1 MSSARLAGHPGVAH
15 GARSLTHFEVR
26 SLTCSFA
33 PSAGLTS
40 LAEMRYVEGTLVEA

>member
-1 MSSARLAGHPGVAH
+1 MA
-15 GARSLTHFEVR
+15 R

-40 LAEMRYVEGTLVEA
+40 LAASRYVEGATSEA

>member
-1 MSSARLAGHPGVAH
+1 MSSARLADHPGVAH

-33 PSAGLTS
+33 PSAGLAS
-40 LAEMRYVEGTLVEA
+40 HAESRYVEGAPSEG